1 MAHILH
7 GRMFSEYTDEADH
20 QAEIQRLW
28 KNRRKRLDTD
38 KSEFTCEARAEE
50 KLVLTLPSRSR
61 KWRRQ
66 SQFRSDT

>member
-38 KSEFTCEARAEE
+38 KSEF
-50 KLVLTLPSRSR
+50 
-61 KWRRQ
+61 
-66 SQFRSDT
+66 SDT